1 MREGELNMTLWER
14 EEYFKSIFSSFE
26 SRHLEH
32 IKNYGSQNDLRL
44 TGKYETQSIDKF
56 SWGISDRGASIR
68 VPQST
73 ADNWT
78 GYLEDRRPGSN
89 ADPYKI
95 VYQITESIKNAFAIY
110 KIKLK
115 MNFDGDGS
123 KHKDKFTGVI
133 PNDELLNEYRNDDD
147 YEMGDLMDGSK
158 NNIEPQVGVDVV
170 QEYLDSKENK
180 VVNPLTEELKNAM
193 MNANQ
198 NR

>member
-1 MREGELNMTLWER
+1 M
-14 EEYFKSIFSSFE
+14 
-26 SRHLEH
+26 
-32 IKNYGSQNDLRL
+32 RL
-44 TGKYETQSIDKF
+44 TGDYETQSIDKF

-73 ADNWT
+73 AEHWT

-95 VYQITESIKNAFAIY
+95 VYQIMESIKNAVAIY

-123 KHKDKFTGVI
+123 EHMDKFTGVI
-133 PNDELLNEYRNDDD
+133 PNDELLSEYRNDDD
-147 YEMGDLMDGSK
+147 YEMGDLMEGSK

-170 QEYLDSKENK
+170 KEYLDSKENK
-180 VVNPLTEELKNAM
+180 VVNAM
-193 MNANQ
+193 MNAKSI
-198 NR
+198 